1 MTVQRRHFMKFIQLL
16 FCVFIG
22 TGFLWAE
29 QGTETVTLQLKWKHQ
44 FQFAGYYAAQQLGY
58 YQAEGFDV
66 KFREITPGR
75 SVFDEVIDGTATFGI
90 ADASIVLQR
99 LNGRPVVI
107 LTTVFQ
113 HSPLVFLTRSED
125 DILSP
130 YELRGKR
137 VMFQRN
143 DNDASL
149 IAMLTTL
156 GITEDQYTWVPSS
169 YNSRALLDE
178 DIDAMSGYRT
188 NEPFIYDKLDQ
199 PVRLLDPINY
209 GIDFYGDLLFA
220 RQDYV
225 EQFPQRAKAFAEAS
239 LKGWQYT
246 VEHPQ
251 QVVDWILEYYGSEK
265 TLDELSFEAQAT
277 VPMIAADFV
286 PLGTVL
292 PERFN
297 RIASVYQSVGFADE
311 NATLAGL
318 QLENY
323 LKPNNTYNK
332 NWLEFMLMVAAV
344 FLIILLSLWMIN
356 RRLAFE
362 VKQRTQALE
371 ISNQQLE
378 YLSETDHLTG
388 IANRFKID
396 AILSEEWHRLERYKA
411 PLSIIIFD
419 LDHFKDVNDKYGH
432 LEGDKVLQNVA
443 ALTLRNVRN
452 VDSVGRWGGE
462 EFIVICPST
471 DAEGAMQVAEKL
483 LEAFR
488 EKPIL
493 GDIRVTASFGISSSA
508 ETTDDLT
515 DLIKQAD
522 AALYRAKQ
530 NGRNQIQLAG

>member
-1 MTVQRRHFMKFIQLL
+1 MKFIQML

-169 YNSRALLDE
+169 YNSRALLD
-178 DIDAMSGYRT
+178 DNIDAMSGYRT

-251 QVVDWILEYYGSEK
+251 QVVDWI
-265 TLDELSFEAQAT
+265 
-277 VPMIAADFV
+277 
-286 PLGTVL
+286 
-292 PERFN
+292 
-297 RIASVYQSVGFADE
+297 
-311 NATLAGL
+311 
-318 QLENY
+318 
-323 LKPNNTYNK
+323 
-332 NWLEFMLMVAAV
+332 
-344 FLIILLSLWMIN
+344 
-356 RRLAFE
+356 
-362 VKQRTQALE
+362 
-371 ISNQQLE
+371 
-378 YLSETDHLTG
+378 
-388 IANRFKID
+388 
-396 AILSEEWHRLERYKA
+396 
-411 PLSIIIFD
+411 
-419 LDHFKDVNDKYGH
+419 
-432 LEGDKVLQNVA
+432 
-443 ALTLRNVRN
+443 
-452 VDSVGRWGGE
+452 
-462 EFIVICPST
+462 
-471 DAEGAMQVAEKL
+471 
-483 LEAFR
+483 
-488 EKPIL
+488 
-493 GDIRVTASFGISSSA
+493 
-508 ETTDDLT
+508 
-515 DLIKQAD
+515 
-522 AALYRAKQ
+522 
-530 NGRNQIQLAG
+530 